1 MPQKCVKKYKPKIFI
16 TINGDLPTSQGID
29 PNSDYAR
36 ALATNVTGITVNDV
50 DLTQVHRMPDWCNG
64 VPTLV
69 NGSSVYKGSDAI
81 KMLIGSLKRQE
92 NFTNRQKNTQATPQM
107 QLNPYEDVS
116 ESQPTVSQQSIAPAN
131 AQQAANAPPK
141 AAVPQPSVMDIGPDK
156 REPAGSV

>member
-1 MPQKCVKKYKPKIFI
+1 MELY
-16 TINGDLPTSQGID
+16 LTSQGID

-92 NFTNRQKNTQATPQM
+92 NFTNNQKTMPATPQM

-116 ESQPTVSQQSIAPAN
+116 DSHQSMAPAN